1 MKIYIAG
8 LLALIFMNFN
18 GEHKKRIYENGM
30 EVTWEFK
37 NDRIDFTMSAPTA
50 GWVAIGF
57 NEQSDITGT
66 YLIMGNVKNNKPQVV
81 EYYTL
86 SPGKYKSISELGGKV
101 EVNNINGNENNE
113 NTKLQFS
120 LPIKSSCQYKR
131 DLTKGK
137 KYFLVIAYSRSD
149 DFQHHSMMRTSLK
162 IEL

>member
-1 MKIYIAG
+1 MKIYRAG
-8 LLALIFMNFN
+8 LAALILINFN

-30 EVTWEFK
+30 EVTWQFK
-37 NDRIDFTMSAPTA
+37 NDRIYFTMSAPTD

-57 NEQSDITGT
+57 NAQSDITGA
-66 YLIMGNVKNNKPQVV
+66 YLIMGNVKKNKPKVV
-81 EYYTL
+81 EYYTR
-86 SPGKYKSISELGGKV
+86 SPGKYKSISELGGEV
-101 EVNNINGNENNE
+101 EVNNINGNENKE

-137 KYFLVIAYSRSD
+137 KYFLLIAYSRSD